1 MKLRAFAAIAVAC
14 VLMPMSGALRA
25 DDPPYKVTD
34 GNKVDANTRK
44 GFETW
49 RAAAC
54 ERCHGP
60 NQEGMVGPSLI
71 DSLKKLTKQEFIT
84 TVTNGRPD
92 KGMPNFSESKQV
104 MDNINNLYAYLKC
117 RSDGACK
124 TAKVTLAE

>member
-1 MKLRAFAAIAVAC
+1 MKLRAVLLSAVIAAASATA
-14 VLMPMSGALRA
+14 GAA
-25 DDPPYKVTD
+25 DAPYKVTD

-49 RAAAC
+49 RGAAC

-71 DSLKKLTKQEFIT
+71 ESLKT
-84 TVTNGRPD
+84 
-92 KGMPNFSESKQV
+92 MSKQDFAKAV
-104 MDNINNLYAYLKC
+104 TEGAAGERHAEFRRQQAGHGQLDNLYAYLKC

-124 TAKVTLAE
+124 SAKVQLAE

>member
-1 MKLRAFAAIAVAC
+1 MKLKSAFLVAAL
-14 VLMPMSGALRA
+14 VLGYGAGTA
-25 DDPPYKVTD
+25 QAQDAPYKVTD

-49 RAAAC
+49 RALAC

-71 DSLKKLTKQEFIT
+71 DSMKKLSKDEFNT
-84 TVTNGRPD
+84 TVLKGRPE
-92 KGMPNFSESKQV
+92 KGMPNFDTSKQV
-104 MDNINNLYAYLKC
+104 VDNIDNLYAYLKC

-124 TAKVTLAE
+124 TAKVQLAE

>member
-1 MKLRAFAAIAVAC
+1 MKLSAVLLSAVIAAVSATV
-14 VLMPMSGALRA
+14 GAA
-25 DDPPYKVTD
+25 DAPYKVTD

-49 RAAAC
+49 RGAAC

-71 DSLKKLTKQEFIT
+71 ESLKTLSKQDFAN
-84 TVTNGRPD
+84 VVLKGRPD
-92 KGMPNFSESKQV
+92 KGMPNFDGSKQV
-104 MDNINNLYAYLKC
+104 TDNIDNLYAYLKC

-124 TAKVTLAE
+124 TAKVQLAE